1 MKLKSPAVVGVPVRT
16 PPGVKLKP
24 VGNTPEVTDHVNGA
38 APPEDCKAKEYA
50 APTLPVGNG
59 DVVTMESAVLIVIER
74 ACVAVRDPASVT

>member
-1 MKLKSPAVVGVPVRT
+1 MKLKSPAVVGVPVST

-24 VGNTPEVTDHVNGA
+24 VGNRPEVMDHVNGV
-38 APPEDCKAKEYA
+38 APPEACKAREYA

-59 DVVTMESAVLIVIER
+59 DVVTMESEVLIVIER